1 MLSPFQRAVAIKKQD
16 LVTGTKRQHLH
27 VTSNCDL
34 ELQLLELDNDKKT
47 LKNIT
52 SIADKIAHKRDVLV
66 PKYLHGIDKYIEAGA
81 KHPCA
86 IFSTV
91 LVWLFDISDLDTFI
105 KWCIIAIDKKI
116 PTPEHIK
123 RNWETFCAD
132 SIFSWAEKQIEK
144 GNSIDPY
151 FSFVFE
157 KIQSCEWRLFEKI
170 SAKYYKLSALQLLR
184 NDDGEVK
191 ITHVCD
197 IKTLKKAL
205 DFLIKADELNPKV
218 GVSDLIKNRI
228 PSRIKAL
235 ETGKNL

>member
-1 MLSPFQRAVAIKKQD
+1 MLSPFQRAILKKQELLKND
-16 LVTGTKRQHLH
+16 PVMPVVKLQKIHDFGLLLV
-27 VTSNCDL
+27 
-34 ELQLLELDNDKKT
+34 ELDNDKKT

-81 KHPCA
+81 KHPSP
-86 IFSTV
+86 IFSAV
-91 LVWLFDISDLDTFI
+91 IVWLFDIGDLDTFI
-105 KWCIIAIDKKI
+105 KWCIIAIEKNI
-116 PTPEHIK
+116 STPENIK

-144 GNSIDPY
+144 GNSIEPY

-184 NDDGEVK
+184 NENGEVK
-191 ITHVCD
+191 VTHVCD
-197 IKTLKKAL
+197 IETLKKAL
-205 DFLIKADELNPKV
+205 DFLIKADELNPQV

>member
-16 LVTGTKRQHLH
+16 LVTGTKRQHLN

-47 LKNIT
+47 LKNFDA
-52 SIADKIAHKRDVLV
+52 IADKIAHKRDVLI
-66 PKYLHGIDKYIEAGA
+66 PKYRPIVELYLESGA
-81 KHPCA
+81 KQENQ
-86 IFSTV
+86 IFTTFTI
-91 LVWLFDISDLDTFI
+91 WLFDISEIDTFI
-105 KWCIIAIDKKI
+105 KYCFFAIKNDI
-116 PTPEHIK
+116 PTPGFVK
-123 RNWETFCAD
+123 RHWATFCAD
-132 SIFSWAEKQIEK
+132 SVYQWSEKQIET
-144 GNSIDPY
+144 GNSIEPY

-157 KIQSCEWRLFEKI
+157 KIQSCEFRLFEKV

-184 NDDGEVK
+184 NENGEVK
-191 ITHVCD
+191 VTHVCD
-197 IKTLKKAL
+197 IETLKKAL
-205 DFLIKADELNPKV
+205 AFLIKADELNPKI